1 VSQRFTGGTVT
12 WSPATGAQVV
22 RGEILRAYDAL
33 RGPAGP
39 LGFPTAPVTTSGAAE
54 VQRFSSGAIWRT
66 ATGGAH
72 AVRGGIAAGWQAAGG
87 LGGPLGAPVGD
98 ETAAGAGAFQR
109 FAGGAVYWSPA
120 TAAQVVRG
128 DVLRA
133 YDAARGPLGP
143 LGYPIGAERASGS
156 AWVQRFSSG
165 AIWRTTAG
173 GAHPVRGAIGVVWE
187 AGGGITGPL
196 GAPRSGEAPAGTG
209 VAQRFAGGTLY
220 WSATTGVRR
229 TTDAILAAHVAAGGA
244 AGALGDPLG
253 DVYTW
258 NGARRV
264 DFAHGRIVERN
275 GVAEVTV
282 G

>member
-1 VSQRFTGGTVT
+1 MGDETAVGAGASQRFAGGTVY
-12 WSPATGAQVV
+12 WSAATGPQVV
-22 RGEILRAYDAL
+22 RGQMLRAYEASG
-33 RGPAGP
+33 GPAGP
-39 LGFPTAPVTTSGAAE
+39 LGFPT
-54 VQRFSSGAIWRT
+54 
-66 ATGGAH
+66 
-72 AVRGGIAAGWQAAGG
+72 
-87 LGGPLGAPVGD
+87 GP
-98 ETAAGAGAFQR
+98 
-109 FAGGAVYWSPA
+109 S
-120 TAAQVVRG
+120 
-128 DVLRA
+128 
-133 YDAARGPLGP
+133 
-143 LGYPIGAERASGS
+143 RASGS
-156 AWVQRFSSG
+156 ASVQRFQSG
-165 AIWRTTAG
+165 SIWWSAAG
-173 GAHPVRGAIGVVWE
+173 GAQPVRGAIGAAWE
-187 AGGGITGPL
+187 AAGGAGGRLGVPL
-196 GAPRSGEAPAGTG
+196 SGEAPAGTG